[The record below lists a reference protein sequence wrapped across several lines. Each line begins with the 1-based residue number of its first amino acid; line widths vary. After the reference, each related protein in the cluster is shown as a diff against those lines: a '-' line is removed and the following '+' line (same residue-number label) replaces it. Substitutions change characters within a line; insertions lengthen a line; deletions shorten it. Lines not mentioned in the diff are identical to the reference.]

1 MLKKI
6 REIEIFPK
14 RYGYFPYVFLIY
26 FIMPFYYISTE
37 QGWKMFIGYL
47 LLFIFFISYRQ
58 LYFLIDGHIFH
69 QWIVGQLLI
78 ILILSVFYNLNF
90 LFLGFFT
97 AHFIAWFPE
106 KRTFYYALGG
116 LTITLLFPILMHL
129 PYVLSNGYYILFMF
143 IVIMIASPFGIR
155 SMYRKLELE
164 RKLEEANERIEVLV
178 KKEERLRIARDLHD
192 TLGHTLSLITLKA
205 QLVGKLTEKDAQKAR
220 DEALEIAKTSRI
232 ALMQVRELVSE
243 MRTKTL
249 AEEIIEAEALLHA
262 AGITYEV
269 DERTDVNTIPIV
281 LQSILSMCVRES
293 VTNIVKH
300 SQAKKCMLDI
310 MKDDGGL
317 FLTIRDDGRGMVGTP
332 SDGNGLKGMAERLSL
347 IEGKLQVKNDKGTTV
362 QIYVP
367 VVSGG

>member
-1 MLKKI
+1 MLNRI
-6 REIEIFPK
+6 RKIEIFPK

-37 QGWKMFIGYL
+37 QGWKMYIGYVL
-47 LLFIFFISYRQ
+47 MLIFFISYRQ
-58 LYFLIDGHIFH
+58 LYFLIEGHIFH
-69 QWIVGQLLI
+69 KWIVGQLLI

-116 LTITLLFPILMHL
+116 LTFALLFPILLHL
-129 PYVLSNGYYILFMF
+129 PFVLSSNLYILFVF
-143 IVIMIASPFGIR
+143 IVIMLVSPFGIR
-155 SMYRKLELE
+155 SMNRKMELE

-205 QLVGKLTEKDAQKAR
+205 QLVGKLADKDAAKAR

-232 ALMQVRELVSE
+232 ALRQVRELVSD

-249 AEEIIEAEALLHA
+249 SEELIEAEALLNA
-262 AGITYEV
+262 AGIKYELV
-269 DERTDVNTIPIV
+269 EHTDVNKIPMV
-281 LQSILSMCVRES
+281 LQSILSMCVREA

-300 SQAKKCMLDI
+300 SQAKKCLLEFV
-310 MKDDGGL
+310 KDEGAL
-317 FLTIRDDGRGMVGTP
+317 FLTVRDDGTGMFEKH
-332 SDGNGLKGMAERLSL
+332 SKGNGLKGMRERLSL
-347 IEGKLQVKNDKGTTV
+347 IDGKLHVKNDKGTVV